1 MFSCGNLVR
10 EDKLILEQM
19 KHIQMKI
26 ACKSIWKIGGK
37 LKKKKIWLVFFKKKK
52 KKIYYCSSSNSVH
65 ALLNY
70 IHIFHI
76 MCKMGIFCNESVDIM

>member
-1 MFSCGNLVR
+1 MQKYMENR
-10 EDKLILEQM
+10 
-19 KHIQMKI
+19 
-26 ACKSIWKIGGK
+26 WKVK
-37 LKKKKIWLVFFKKKK
+37 KKKKKKIWLVCLKKK

>member
-1 MFSCGNLVR
+1 MQKYMENR
-10 EDKLILEQM
+10 
-19 KHIQMKI
+19 
-26 ACKSIWKIGGK
+26 WKV
-37 LKKKKIWLVFFKKKK
+37 KKKKKKKNLVGLFEKKK